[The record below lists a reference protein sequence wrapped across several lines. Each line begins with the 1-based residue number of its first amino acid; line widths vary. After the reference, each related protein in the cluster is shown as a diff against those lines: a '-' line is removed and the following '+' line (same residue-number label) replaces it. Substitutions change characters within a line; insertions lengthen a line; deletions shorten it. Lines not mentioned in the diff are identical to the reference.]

1 MSWDEGVDGATE
13 DLNTLSRQQGGRRS
27 KWIKDEKVKT
37 RIELHPVLVFHSC
50 LSVTHPPS
58 LSVKVNTDI

>member
-27 KWIKDEKVKT
+27 KRIKDKKVKT
-37 RIELHPVLVFHSC
+37 RIELHPVFHWC